1 LGFNLIQVVVMKALV
16 DLGDELRCCLQVDL
30 SGVDIHMAH
39 IGGQPWKPGVE
50 ILSVPIPGQ
59 QPLNRKCV
67 SQVVDAGAGELAV
80 TDPALPQQ
88 IAEDLVDGARRQAA
102 GSLIE
107 EERGVGRA

>member
-1 LGFNLIQVVVMKALV
+1 MKALV

-67 SQVVDAGAGELAV
+67 AV
-80 TDPALPQQ
+80 MPSSA
-88 IAEDLVDGARRQAA
+88 
-102 GSLIE
+102 
-107 EERGVGRA
+107 